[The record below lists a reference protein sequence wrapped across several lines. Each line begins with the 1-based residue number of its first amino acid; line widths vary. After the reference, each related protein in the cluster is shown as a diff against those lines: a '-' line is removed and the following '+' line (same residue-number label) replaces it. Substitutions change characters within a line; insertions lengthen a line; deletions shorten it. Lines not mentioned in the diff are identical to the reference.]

1 MIERQFI
8 KQNLKQFAIQEYI
21 TSHLSNVGHSYTK
34 IQKTPLGEKIVIC
47 ASRPGLIVGKSGAN
61 ITKLTKDLKK
71 TFKLENPQ
79 IELIEVENIY
89 ADAGIVAEII
99 SNSLERYGSQRF
111 KGIGHK
117 VMSEV
122 MRAGAWGVEI
132 LISGKIPSSRA
143 RSWRFWQGY
152 LKKCGDI
159 AITGVKKAY
168 SVAKLKTG
176 VIGIKV
182 SILPKTTKLPDKI
195 EILKKS
201 EEKIE
206 EIDEEAQKENQE
218 KQKEKSEKSS
228 DAKKEKPKK
237 GKSKTKKSSKTKKE
251 SDKK

>member
-8 KQNLKQFAIQEYI
+8 KQNLKKFAIQEYI
-21 TSHLSNVGHSYTK
+21 TSNLSNVGHSYTK
-34 IQKTPLGEKIVIC
+34 LQKTPLGEKIIIC

-61 ITKLTKDLKK
+61 ITRLTKELKQK
-71 TFKLENPQ
+71 FDLENPQ

-99 SNSLERYGSQRF
+99 ANSLERYGSQRF

-117 VMSEV
+117 VMGEV
-122 MRAGAWGVEI
+122 MNAGAWGVEI
-132 LISGKIPSSRA
+132 LISGKIPSARA

-159 AITGVKKAY
+159 AISGVKKAY
-168 SVAKLKTG
+168 AVAKLKTG

-195 EILKKS
+195 KLLKKP
-201 EEKIE
+201 ETAIE
-206 EIDEEAQKENQE
+206 ETDEPAENSHEDKDGEKGSQE
-218 KQKEKSEKSS
+218 RKSS
-228 DAKKEKPKK
+228 EKPKK
-237 GKSKTKKSSKTKKE
+237 SSKKTKQT
-251 SDKK
+251 DKK